1 MEVEVDEKIH
11 DHEVR
16 IVRIETALEGIHRRL
31 DDMRGDI
38 RDLRAGQRWMIGI
51 QIAMF
56 VVLGGLLIQ
65 SSIILLRMP
74 GN

>member
-1 MEVEVDEKIH
+1 MEVEVNEKIQ

-16 IVRIETALEGIHRRL
+16 IVRIETALERIHRRL

-38 RDLRAGQRWMIGI
+38 RDLRADQRGMLGI

-56 VVLGGLLIQ
+56 VALGGLRIQ

>member
-1 MEVEVDEKIH
+1 MEAEVDKKIQ
-11 DHEVR
+11 DHAVR
-16 IVRIETALEGIHRRL
+16 IARIETALEGIHRRL

-38 RDLRAGQRWMIGI
+38 RDLRAGQRGMIGI

-56 VVLGGLLIQ
+56 AALGGLRIQ